1 MPTTQ
6 SANGQPFRILPRLT
20 RIAMAFEQPGM
31 IADEILPR
39 VNVEGELFEY
49 TKVTEKS
56 RLMIPDTKIGRTG
69 AANQVEFENYN
80 ESDRVI
86 DHGLE
91 APVPVRDIDTARAH
105 GALDPMDQATMSVM
119 ELMMLAREKEVADLV
134 TTAANYASGLKATLN
149 GTSGLYYFD
158 DETNGTPIAQIED
171 AMDGMLVRPN
181 TMVVDRLT
189 LTKIKRHPEVVARI
203 YPTAVADSGQ
213 VTTQQLADALELERI
228 LVGQAWYDSA
238 KKGQAQTNTRIWGN
252 ALALL
257 HINRG
262 LTSARTTL
270 PTFGFT
276 AQFEQAFQTGT
287 YFDPKRGIKG
297 VEVVKVIDQ
306 RKALISYQ
314 NAGYL
319 FTNPRNPS

>member
-1 MPTTQ
+1 MPTTV
-6 SANGQPFRILPRLT
+6 SANGQPFRIVPRLT
-20 RIAMAFEQPGM
+20 RIAMAFQQEGM
-31 IADEILPR
+31 IADEVLPR
-39 VNVEGELFEY
+39 VSVEGELFEY
-49 TKVTEKS
+49 TKVSEKA

-69 AANQVEFENYN
+69 AANQVEFDNFN
-80 ESDRVI
+80 ETDRVA

-91 APVPVRDIDTARAH
+91 APVPVKDIDTARAH
-105 GALDPMDQATMSVM
+105 GALDPMDQATMGVM
-119 ELMMLAREKEVADLV
+119 ELMSLAREKEVADLV
-134 TTAANYASGLKATLN
+134 TTAANYASAHKLTLD
-149 GTSGLYYFD
+149 GTSGKYHFD
-158 DETNGTPIAQIED
+158 DTTNGTPLAQMED

-189 LTKIKRHPEVVARI
+189 LTKLKRHPEVVARVF
-203 YPTAVADSGQ
+203 PTAVTTSGQ

-228 LVGQAWYDSA
+228 LVGAGWYDSA
-238 KKGQAQTNTRIWGN
+238 KKGQAQSNTRIWGN

-257 HINRG
+257 HINRS
-262 LTSARTTL
+262 LSSARTAM

-276 AQFEQAFQTGT
+276 AQFEQANQAGT
-287 YFDPKRGIKG
+287 YLDPKRGVKG

-319 FTNPRNPS
+319 FSAPRSS

>member
-6 SANGQPFRILPRLT
+6 SANGQPFRIVPRLT
-20 RIAMAFEQPGM
+20 RIAMAFQQPGM
-31 IADEILPR
+31 IADQVLPR
-39 VNVEGELFEY
+39 VPVEGELFEY
-49 TKVTEKS
+49 TKVSEKE

-69 AANQVEFENYN
+69 AANQVEFSNYN

-91 APVPVRDIDTARAH
+91 APVPIKDIDAARAH
-105 GALDPMDQATMSVM
+105 GAMDPMDQATMGVM
-119 ELMMLAREKEVADLV
+119 ELMTLDREKEVADLV
-134 TTAANYASGLKATLN
+134 TTAANYATGYKLTLD
-149 GTSGLYYFD
+149 GSAGKHYFD
-158 DETNGTPIAQIED
+158 DATSGTPLAQMED

-203 YPTAVADSGQ
+203 FPTAVTTSGQ
-213 VTTQQLADALELERI
+213 VTTQQLADALELEQI

-238 KKGQAQTNTRIWGN
+238 KKGQAQTNARLWGN

-257 HINRG
+257 HINRS
-262 LTSARTTL
+262 LTSARTAL

-276 AQFEQAFQTGT
+276 AQFEQAFQTGS
-287 YFDPKRGIKG
+287 YFDPRRGVKG

-306 RKALISYQ
+306 RKALIAYQ